1 MGFQRGAWPRQER
14 SMRRPSGQPAQSQ
27 CHRPCSMT
35 WGPLRLSNPLLT
47 TPCLSARLPNGEA
60 IFSMPV
66 HLASLFKD
74 AVQKAPGENR
84 GGCWRRVK
92 MFSRH
97 WSLDIIGI
105 ACLTHLGSRSHP
117 LLSGQRPDLYQPRAT
132 PWVCVWFYPP
142 AGQRPASYVPSVPI
156 GLNPDAASER
166 GWIHRD
172 YESRLQRSKWPL
184 ADKPRAL
191 PWAGMNDA
199 FGVSDR
205 PAGPPGCCLSGNCGP
220 APRRRADV
228 MARKCPN
235 SRDGLKC

>member
-1 MGFQRGAWPRQER
+1 M
-14 SMRRPSGQPAQSQ
+14 
-27 CHRPCSMT
+27 
-35 WGPLRLSNPLLT
+35 RLS
-47 TPCLSARLPNGEA
+47 RL
-60 IFSMPV
+60 
-66 HLASLFKD
+66 
-74 AVQKAPGENR
+74 ENR
-84 GGCWRRVK
+84 R
-92 MFSRH
+92 

-166 GWIHRD
+166 GSIHRD

-235 SRDGLKC
+235 SSRQEKPRSRGGAAETARKNSVGSQSHPEKVSHHRKRVLRSRPRGRHEA